1 MTMQSLQKIIN
12 LENELY
18 AAEQAEADKAAQW
31 LKQQQEDIHQEH
43 EQRLVD
49 LEQKIR
55 KVREQAEEDAKQNA
69 AEMVQ
74 MAKDRADFIVGIAD
88 SELRNLLIDF
98 LTEFKGK
105 IP

>member
-31 LKQQQEDIHQEH
+31 
-43 EQRLVD
+43 